1 MADLIRQPGVDLI
14 QKRKV
19 YLLPPQT
26 QESWFV
32 CNWTPSAEDPRLGHL
47 WAAIQPSAVRF
58 DASIHHWDMHLTL
71 FNANYVRQPTDALVS
86 RLRARTRRDFFAYGF
101 KATESPVVEL
111 TTAGA
116 WRHRV
121 LVYLCVNT
129 NLHNACHSIRFALKN
144 SVWDY
149 ARSQC
154 TRTEE
159 LRYNFHLSLD

>member
-1 MADLIRQPGVDLI
+1 MRQVVKLQRHQQGA
-14 QKRKV
+14 Q
-19 YLLPPQT
+19 LLKLLKT
-26 QESWFV
+26 VELVELMMTVELF
-32 CNWTPSAEDPRLGHL
+32 ERLETVEL
-47 WAAIQPSAVRF
+47 
-58 DASIHHWDMHLTL
+58 L
-71 FNANYVRQPTDALVS
+71 FHANYVRQPTDALVS